1 MSNLKDI
8 FTNPKVKYGGY
19 AAIVTFAIIVA
30 VLVFNVLVQTLGWQ
44 ADLTDSSVYTLS
56 EQTREILDELDEDV
70 TIYVLAERNEENP
83 QIMEALDRY
92 AQASPRI
99 RIETVDAE
107 QNPAFVSR
115 YDPEGEGLRN
125 GSVIVAG
132 EDSFRAIRSYD
143 LFSVDTRNPQAPQ
156 LLGLNVERRIT
167 NALVF
172 VATGRT
178 PIVYQVTGHGEI
190 DMTSGGAYRRL
201 GEQFENSNFELRTL
215 NLAQAPQVPED
226 GSIVA
231 IVRPRTD
238 ISEPEAEKLGAFL
251 QAGGKAFIALELAAG
266 ELPNLATFL
275 ERYGIGIPEAVVVDP
290 NRNYNNGQ
298 PLELWADLA
307 ETDIT
312 TPLEE
317 ADYRVFTPLARPVIE
332 LPTKPRS
339 VVIEPLLLTSDESF
353 YRTELE
359 IATPEMTAQDI
370 PGPHPVAVQAID
382 REFTT
387 NEEITRIVVVGDVD
401 FISLVDQVN
410 GNLDF
415 LMNSFG
421 WLEDQSETLSIRPK
435 ITLQQPLQTT
445 GMQKLIFGGLFVVV
459 IPLGILIAGLVTWLR
474 RRHL

>member
-190 DMTSGGAYRRL
+190 DMTSG
-201 GEQFENSNFELRTL
+201 
-215 NLAQAPQVPED
+215 
-226 GSIVA
+226 
-231 IVRPRTD
+231 
-238 ISEPEAEKLGAFL
+238 
-251 QAGGKAFIALELAAG
+251 
-266 ELPNLATFL
+266 
-275 ERYGIGIPEAVVVDP
+275 
-290 NRNYNNGQ
+290 
-298 PLELWADLA
+298 
-307 ETDIT
+307 
-312 TPLEE
+312 
-317 ADYRVFTPLARPVIE
+317 
-332 LPTKPRS
+332 
-339 VVIEPLLLTSDESF
+339 
-353 YRTELE
+353 
-359 IATPEMTAQDI
+359 
-370 PGPHPVAVQAID
+370 
-382 REFTT
+382 
-387 NEEITRIVVVGDVD
+387 
-401 FISLVDQVN
+401 
-410 GNLDF
+410 
-415 LMNSFG
+415 
-421 WLEDQSETLSIRPK
+421 
-435 ITLQQPLQTT
+435 
-445 GMQKLIFGGLFVVV
+445 
-459 IPLGILIAGLVTWLR
+459 
-474 RRHL
+474 